1 MSDSI
6 NIKFV
11 EFDKKKWIY
20 KIISDTPFINL
31 DDIRSK
37 ISKEHGIEFTKN
49 DLKRV
54 IDENLADLVVKQGD
68 NYSLV
73 RESILSDKI
82 DLSCGMIEFK
92 DVLVAKD
99 IFELKTYISQ
109 KFIELNIKPNTG
121 NSNLDQLIRSIVKD
135 NVITETEENFLKS
148 KAIEYGLDEK
158 VIGIAK
164 SNLRSNNPYLDN
176 LIHIVYED
184 GIVTQQE
191 IIFLREKT
199 LEETFSLYYSSRRF
213 WVIGFSEYL
222 PHLAK
227 NEVLLEIILLLFIL
241 IKLDHF
247 DDLEVQIF
255 DCLDIFKF
263 DNYQKSIEY
272 AKEELKKLVIED
284 LNLNYNIQARKIES
298 LLSSLDNTLKDAE
311 IDSIE
316 NEISNPDLFFKL
328 LDQERYRI
336 GTPDADLLVENV
348 KFKLNNKL
356 YN

>member
-1 MSDSI
+1 M
-6 NIKFV
+6 
-11 EFDKKKWIY
+11 
-20 KIISDTPFINL
+20 
-31 DDIRSK
+31 
-37 ISKEHGIEFTKN
+37 
-49 DLKRV
+49 
-54 IDENLADLVVKQGD
+54 
-68 NYSLV
+68 
-73 RESILSDKI
+73 
-82 DLSCGMIEFK
+82 
-92 DVLVAKD
+92 
-99 IFELKTYISQ
+99 
-109 KFIELNIKPNTG
+109 
-121 NSNLDQLIRSIVKD
+121 
-135 NVITETEENFLKS
+135 
-148 KAIEYGLDEK
+148 
-158 VIGIAK
+158 
-164 SNLRSNNPYLDN
+164 
-176 LIHIVYED
+176 
-184 GIVTQQE
+184 
-191 IIFLREKT
+191 REKT

-227 NEVLLEIILLLFIL
+227 NDVLLEIILLLFIL

-247 DDLEVQIF
+247 DDLEVKIF

-263 DNYQKSIEY
+263 DNYQRSIEY

-311 IDSIE
+311 IDSLE
-316 NEISNPDLFFKL
+316 NEISSQDIFFKL